1 MPTSDFHAQ
10 NTAPIFIGVAAI
22 VSGIFTPAFIVTFMC
37 AVMGSGIGMAFL
49 PAPSPIKSR
58 IDLALR
64 FVGNFAYVLIT
75 SVVIMFAMHYLRK
88 YLGDGADYPL
98 AFFSAMIFML
108 FRDNLIL
115 ALGKLISRKIDGV

>member
-10 NTAPIFIGVAAI
+10 SAAPIFIGVSAI
-22 VSGIFTPAFIVTFMC
+22 IYSVFTPTFIVIFLC

-58 IDLALR
+58 IDLLLR
-64 FVGNFAYVLIT
+64 FIGNSAYILI
-75 SVVIMFAMHYLRK
+75 SSIVIMFAMHYLKK
-88 YLGDGADYPL
+88 YLGDGTDYPL
-98 AFFSAMIFML
+98 AFFSAMFFML

-115 ALGKLISRKIDGV
+115 ALGKLLSRKIDGV